1 MHTTIHSRRRRAR
14 STALLSAAVLG
25 ISGIVASMGAANA
38 VVTRGGGEPADGAP
52 PAFYRDGQGIALSLC
67 TDPGATEAVCGA
79 ADAGPVDGH
88 FGTYFEAAAGVPHL
102 DAGFV
107 IEAAQD
113 EVTGEALVANVS
125 RFRLDGLRPNTQ
137 YKIKDPWG
145 TKRCLTNAT
154 GGADCRIE
162 TNGNFNTVSNGHITT
177 FLRKLGP
184 NAGRFIGNA
193 DPGSLVTGSPTG
205 FNQLML
211 IGPNRSWS
219 TSQFTVVGQKRA
231 NTAMSSLSRRSL
243 MLGNGRQAAAVT
255 KTVRYASIGTAS
267 AVPVVRKGGTN
278 PGAFSVR
285 DNCASQAPG
294 SACTVTVK
302 FVPRQNANSV
312 KRAFLVID
320 DNGLAAPRKVALKGI
335 GTR

>member
-1 MHTTIHSRRRRAR
+1 MRITNLTRRR
-14 STALLSAAVLG
+14 STALLSAAVVAA
-25 ISGIVASMGAANA
+25 SGIVASMGAANA
-38 VVTRGGGEPADGAP
+38 VVTRGGGDPADGAP

-88 FGTYFEAAAGVPHL
+88 FGTYFEAAAAVPHL

-125 RFRLDGLRPNTQ
+125 RFRLNGLRPNTQ

-145 TKRCLTNAT
+145 TKRCLTDAT

-162 TNGNFNTVSNGHITT
+162 TNGSFDTVSNGHITT

-231 NTAMSSLSRRSL
+231 DTAMSSINTMALT
-243 MLGNGRQAAAVT
+243 LGNGRKATAVT
-255 KTVRYASIGTAS
+255 RTVRYSSFGTA
-267 AVPVVRKGGTN
+267 AARPTVRKGGTN

-285 DNCASQAPG
+285 DNCASVAPG
-294 SACTVTVK
+294 SACSITVK
-302 FVPRQNANSV
+302 FVPRQNAGV

-320 DNGLAAPRKVALKGI
+320 DNSMAAPRQVSLKGL